1 MTNSIFIVF
10 LLIIIYINNLRNY
23 YERPMLDYVLLEEY
37 TRDITVLIV
46 EDDESI
52 RKEIHDLLVDM
63 FFHVEVAVDG
73 YDGLEKYTNYQNK
86 NKRHFDLVITDIK
99 MPKICGVDLS
109 KMIYEINK
117 EQPLIVLSAHNDSE
131 YLVELLNIGISQ
143 FILKP
148 IEINNFIKAIFD
160 ISKEIHLKSSKTHS
174 KQNNIINLNKTTVWN
189 KKLKKL
195 TNDKKEIKL
204 SKKEM
209 LIIDCLLKT
218 TQRTC
223 TADELITYVW
233 NDEQYSFPD
242 VKNLN
247 NIIAR
252 LRKKI
257 PYVNIEN
264 VYGLGYKIEIH

>member
-1 MTNSIFIVF
+1 
-10 LLIIIYINNLRNY
+10 
-23 YERPMLDYVLLEEY
+23 MLDYVLLEEY

-46 EDDESI
+46 EDDENI
-52 RKEIHDLLVDM
+52 RKEIYDLLVDM
-63 FFHVEVAVDG
+63 FFHVEVAEDG
-73 YDGLEKYTNYQNK
+73 YDGLEKYTDYHNK

-117 EQPLIVLSAHNDSE
+117 EQPIIVLSAYNDSE

-143 FILKP
+143 FISKP
-148 IEINNFIKAIFD
+148 IEVNNFIRAIFD
-160 ISKEIHLKSSKTHS
+160 ISQDIYLKNSETKSNC
-174 KQNNIINLNKTTVWN
+174 NNIININKNTIWN
-189 KKLKKL
+189 KELKKL
-195 TNDKKEIKL
+195 TNDKKDIKL

-209 LIIDCLLKT
+209 LIIDYLLKT
-218 TQRTC
+218 IQRTC
-223 TADELITYVW
+223 TADELIMYVW

-264 VYGLGYKIEIH
+264 IYGLGYKINIH